1 MLDADT
7 GSVIDVA
14 KSSTLFMCAAH
25 SVTRSVLPSIWPPEG
40 CLMSQR
46 VSPQQLPHKAMAT
59 PLSKQWVSTKLT

>member
-25 SVTRSVLPSIWPPEG
+25 WPPEG